1 MTRGNGGIIVA
12 AWAELA
18 RRPVRSSRVGSA
30 AAGQACGEAEVDW
43 LVFDEAL
50 RVSKKESARP
60 PRSEGTWPIGACTEP
75 RARKASRRLTSALSL
90 QKFCKHSA
98 ASRRYHIDCDL
109 ADACPHNLA
118 NPRTMDEYQACT
130 RRQRNPFFTLART
143 LAHPQGKSRMS
154 ET

>member
-1 MTRGNGGIIVA
+1 MA
-12 AWAELA
+12 ARATTTDLHAA
-18 RRPVRSSRVGSA
+18 RAV
-30 AAGQACGEAEVDW
+30 ACGEAEVDW

-50 RVSKKESARP
+50 RVSKNESARP
-60 PRSEGTWPIGACTEP
+60 PRSEGVSGPSTPAPTPGEEGLEDIDVCS
-75 RARKASRRLTSALSL
+75 RSRRIAL
-90 QKFCKHSA
+90 A
-98 ASRRYHIDCDL
+98 ASEACRYHIDL

-143 LAHPQGKSRMS
+143 LAHKQGKSRMS